1 MRASM
6 AESIRIPTRE
16 DGPFHNLK
24 PEYARHTLDAA
35 LGSGLITDE
44 DARLI
49 EEFVAEL
56 RATEGIGVSRS
67 NKITTCLTLWRRF
80 IGPYTGN
87 TIVDVQQGIEKI
99 RNAKHEGRAY
109 SQNTIRDYISFLK
122 RFYRWLI
129 ENNRSTIPLDRI
141 NKIKPPGW
149 ATMTT
154 NGESLLTEEEIL
166 AMIKACAS
174 SRDRAL
180 VGVLYESGCRIGE
193 ICRLTWSQ
201 VRFDSYGA
209 SLNVKSKT
217 EKPRYIRI
225 SASAPLLAQWRADCS
240 RFDIRDESLVFY
252 SARKQPLRHAGVAKQ
267 LRVIADRAGIR
278 KHIHP
283 HLFRHSRVTNLLKQG
298 CSEAVLKQ
306 MCWGHPGTKML
317 SIYSHLTNDDVDRAV
332 LELNGIRVTEPRSEH
347 SMAAQQC
354 MRCQSI
360 NPPNTDFCATCGL
373 PLNEAAVADLR
384 EVMEFIDNHPR
395 RAELLRAVPVQG

>member
-1 MRASM
+1 MNLGQKMRAAM

-56 RATEGIGVSRS
+56 RATQGIGVSRS

-80 IGPYTGN
+80 IGPYTTN
-87 TIVDVQQGIEKI
+87 TIFDLQRGIKEL
-99 RNAKHEGRAY
+99 RNAKYRGEPYR
-109 SQNTIRDYISFLK
+109 QNTLRDYISFLK
-122 RFYRWLI
+122 RMNRWAN

-154 NGESLLTEEEIL
+154 NAESLLTENEVL
-166 AMIKACAS
+166 AMIQACAS

-201 VRFDSYGA
+201 VRFDTYGA

-240 RFDIRDESLVFY
+240 RFDLRDESLVFY
-252 SARKQPLRHAGVAKQ
+252 SARKKPLRHAGVAKQ
-267 LRVIADRAGIR
+267 LRVIAGRAMIR

-298 CSEAVLKQ
+298 WSDE
-306 MCWGHPGTKML
+306 
-317 SIYSHLTNDDVDRAV
+317 I
-332 LELNGIRVTEPRSEH
+332 
-347 SMAAQQC
+347 
-354 MRCQSI
+354 
-360 NPPNTDFCATCGL
+360 
-373 PLNEAAVADLR
+373 
-384 EVMEFIDNHPR
+384 
-395 RAELLRAVPVQG
+395 